1 MFIKYYQFKNYKHCM
16 SILNLHTKKE
26 VYIMQQ
32 NNFLTKKVSLK
43 DVISLCFLNEEI
55 KDIGIDEAY
64 DFFLNYKRNR
74 VRPDTIKYYNDNI
87 PNLLTYLHVKG
98 VHTLRSITKFT
109 LSEIANYYQA
119 RNNKNISINKKIGA
133 LLAVIHFAE
142 NNELITPTNLKWTR
156 LPEQEAKIE
165 IVKQKDA
172 ADIME
177 FIQNLK
183 PSSKAKVEL
192 ILSTGIRMNELC
204 HIEIRNIHFED
215 LKIYLSFTKNGEPR
229 YTAIPEEIA
238 PTLKAA
244 ISEAK
249 GSEWLFPNSKNT
261 SCIKQSAVKSLM
273 RRIKAE
279 LHIDVL
285 SSHKL
290 RHLYATT
297 LLKRGV
303 DIKTVSRLLGHKSI
317 RMTERYIDIIDTETY
332 HSSRINNPLTAFKK

>member
-1 MFIKYYQFKNYKHCM
+1 
-16 SILNLHTKKE
+16 
-26 VYIMQQ
+26 MQQ

-43 DVISLCFLNEEI
+43 DVISLCFLDEEI

-64 DFFLNYKRNR
+64 EFFLTSKRNR

-87 PNLLTYLHVKG
+87 PNLLVYLHVKG
-98 VHTLRSITKFT
+98 IHTLRTITTFT
-109 LSEIANYYQA
+109 LSDIANYYQA
-119 RNNKNISINKKIGA
+119 RGNKNITINKRIGA

-142 NNELITPTNLKWTR
+142 NNELISPIHLKWNR

-165 IVKQKDA
+165 IVKQEDTINIL
-172 ADIME
+172 D
-177 FIQNLK
+177 FIQTLQA
-183 PSSKAKVEL
+183 SSRAKVEL
-192 ILSTGIRMNELC
+192 ILTTGIRMNELC
-204 HIEIRNIHFED
+204 HLEVKNIHFET
-215 LKIYLSFTKNGEPR
+215 LQIYLSFTKNGDPR
-229 YTAIPEEIA
+229 YAAIPEEIV
-238 PTLKAA
+238 PTLKEA

-249 GSEWLFPNSKNT
+249 GSKWLFPNPEGT
-261 SCIKQSAVKSLM
+261 GCIKQSAVKSLM
-273 RRIKAE
+273 RRIKSA

-332 HSSRINNPLTAFKK
+332 YSSRMNNPLIAFKNK

>member
-1 MFIKYYQFKNYKHCM
+1 MQVN
-16 SILNLHTKKE
+16 NL
-26 VYIMQQ
+26 M
-32 NNFLTKKVSLK
+32 NKKVSLK
-43 DVISLCFLNEEI
+43 DVISLCFLEDEI

-64 DFFLNYKRNR
+64 ELFLNSKRNR

-87 PNLLTYLHVKG
+87 PNLIKYLHAKG
-98 VHTLRSITKFT
+98 IYSLRSIDKFI
-109 LSEIANYYQA
+109 LNDFANYYQA

-133 LLAVIHFAE
+133 LLAIIHFAE
-142 NNELITPTNLKWTR
+142 NNELITPINLKWHR

-172 ADIME
+172 VDIVD
-177 FIQNLK
+177 FIQSLQ
-183 PSSKAKVEL
+183 PSSKAKIEL

-204 HIEIRNIHFED
+204 HLEIKNIHFEE
-215 LKIYLSFTKNGEPR
+215 LQIYLSFTKNGEPR
-229 YTAIPEEIA
+229 YAAIPEEIV
-238 PTLKAA
+238 PTLQAT
-244 ISEAK
+244 IREAGHSK
-249 GSEWLFPNSKNT
+249 WLFPNPGNSSHIT
-261 SCIKQSAVKSLM
+261 QSAVKSLM
-273 RRIKAE
+273 RRIKNALGIE
-279 LHIDVL
+279 VL

-332 HSSRINNPLTAFKK
+332 NSSRINNPLTSLKK